1 LAKKTTSSVL
11 NKAGRKKPVQP
22 SQAAKTPPS
31 STGRTGPKPTL
42 TKDQIA
48 CAAIAIADS
57 DGLEGISMQRVARA
71 VGVTTMALYRYFSS
85 KTELIELMIEIAGGP
100 EPNLDAIAPGWSSSL
115 AEWAHQCSAI
125 YRRRPWFLQATM
137 TPGRKMGP
145 NELGWLNAAFLVL
158 GRTRLEARE
167 QHQAFL
173 ALIGHVRSSAEF
185 AAAWKQRKPGSLE
198 LATLLLQC
206 LERYPALASAI
217 ESGAFAESTDDD
229 LDFGLECILS
239 GIKTMTRG
247 RKQAG
252 KLTPAPIRRRSLTT
266 ES

>member
-100 EPNLDAIAPGWSSSL
+100 EPNLDTIAPGWSSSL

-145 NELGWLNAAFLVL
+145 NELEVRQFLHNLAHILRVVAV
-158 GRTRLEARE
+158 RNQQRIFVSTITR
-167 QHQAFL
+167 F
-173 ALIGHVRSSAEF
+173 STPTSATNF
-185 AAAWKQRKPGSLE
+185 
-198 LATLLLQC
+198 
-206 LERYPALASAI
+206 
-217 ESGAFAESTDDD
+217 
-229 LDFGLECILS
+229 FGL
-239 GIKTMTRG
+239 KM
-247 RKQAG
+247 
-252 KLTPAPIRRRSLTT
+252 
-266 ES
+266 